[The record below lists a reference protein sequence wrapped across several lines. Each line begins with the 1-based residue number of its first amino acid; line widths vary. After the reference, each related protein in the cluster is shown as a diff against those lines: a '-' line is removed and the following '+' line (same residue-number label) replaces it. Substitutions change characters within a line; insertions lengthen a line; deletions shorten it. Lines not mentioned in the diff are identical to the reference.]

1 MTIMVLLIISLL
13 KSSQNA
19 FHCCYLGSVNLH
31 SYQQCKRVP
40 FSPHLF
46 ICRFLNDCLSDW
58 CQMHFSNNQWCCT
71 SFHVFVSHLYIF
83 FGEMSISVFGPFCFD
98 LVGFFFFILSCI
110 NCLYILE
117 VNPLSIALFE
127 SIFSHSEVYLFILFM
142 VPLLW
147 KSF

>member
-1 MTIMVLLIISLL
+1 MVLLIISLL

-58 CQMHFSNNQWCCT
+58 CQVHFSNNQWCCT

-83 FGEMSISVFGPFCFD
+83 FGEMSISVFGPFCFV

-110 NCLYILE
+110 NCIFWRWILCQLLCLK
-117 VNPLSIALFE
+117 VFSPILRC
-127 SIFSHSEVYLFILFM
+127 IFSSC
-142 VPLLW
+142 LW
-147 KSF
+147 FLCCEKAFKFN